1 MFAGIFARA
10 HCQHRADAEI
20 PHSINLLVGQT
31 KGDQV
36 DILDLARWQFAITTV
51 YHFIFVPVTIGLAPL
66 VAIMQTKWL
75 KHGEERWLKLSEFF
89 GKILIINFAIG
100 IATGIVQEFQFGMG
114 WSEYSRYVGD
124 IFGAPLAFEALLA
137 FFLESTFLGI
147 WIFGRGR
154 VTPKVHT
161 LAIWLFAIGSDIS
174 ALFILA
180 ANSFMQNPNGTF
192 FNESTG
198 RAELDGPAGFLRVIF
213 SGTSM
218 YTFLHTLSA
227 SILMA
232 GCGIAAI
239 ALWWLVKTIKKHPA
253 EAHDLWQPAAHF
265 GLVAMLVGS
274 LLVIGTGHFA
284 GQHLAVV
291 QPTKM
296 AAAMGINTTET
307 GAELGLIYTGGD
319 LSKGEG
325 HVVTLPIPGLES
337 FMVNNDFQG
346 EVQGAADLQAKFADE
361 FGATYANGDPINYI
375 PNVGVTFYS
384 FRIMMAVGFL
394 ALLLS
399 IVGLVKLKKAEKISG
414 GFATLFLW
422 STLLPFLASSFGWIM
437 TEMGRQPWVV
447 YPNFSGDINVHQLT
461 HDAVSLTV
469 HPWEI
474 WISLIG
480 FTLLY
485 LVLGIIW
492 FKLVKRY
499 TQEGIN
505 TKKRIVS
512 EVMELK
518 DDTVLSFEY

>member
-1 MFAGIFARA
+1 MAGTTQDLALGR
-10 HCQHRADAEI
+10 
-20 PHSINLLVGQT
+20 T

-51 YHFIFVPVTIGLAPL
+51 YHFIFVPVTIGMAPL

-75 KHGEERWLKLSEFF
+75 KNGEEHWLKLSEFF
-89 GKILIINFAIG
+89 GKLLIINFAIG

-161 LAIWLFAIGSDIS
+161 AAIWLFAIGSDIS

-180 ANSFMQNPNGTF
+180 ANSFMQNPTGATF
-192 FNESTG
+192 NAETG
-198 RAELDGPAGFLRVIF
+198 RAELSSMGGFLNVLF
-213 SGTSM
+213 SATSM
-218 YTFLHTLSA
+218 YTFLHTLAA
-227 SILMA
+227 SILIA
-232 GCGIAAI
+232 GAGIAAI
-239 ALWWLVKTIKKHPA
+239 ALWWLVKTVKTHATEA
-253 EAHDLWQPAAHF
+253 EDLWKPAAHF
-265 GLVAMLVGS
+265 GLVAMLIGS
-274 LLVIGTGHFA
+274 VLVIATGHFA
-284 GQHLAVV
+284 GQHITEV

-296 AAAMGINTTET
+296 AAAMGINTTEEGT

-319 LSKGEG
+319 LAKGEG
-325 HVVTLPIPGLES
+325 NVITLPIPGLES
-337 FMVNNDFQG
+337 FMATNDPNG
-346 EVQGAADLQAKFADE
+346 VIQGAKDLQEQFASE

-384 FRIMMAVGFL
+384 FRIMMAVGFI

-399 IVGLVKLKKAEKISG
+399 VIGLLALKKPQSISPA
-414 GFATLFLW
+414 FAKMFLW
-422 STLLPFLASSFGWIM
+422 STLLPFIASSAGWIM
-437 TEMGRQPWVV
+437 TEVGRQPWVV
-447 YPNFSGDINVHQLT
+447 YPNFAGDTSVRQLT
-461 HDAVSLTV
+461 MDGVSLTV
-469 HPWEI
+469 HPFEI
-474 WISLIG
+474 WFSLII

-492 FKLVKRY
+492 FILMKRY

-505 TKKRIVS
+505 TKKTITTDV
-512 EVMELK
+512 VELS
-518 DDTVLSFEY
+518 DNTVLSFSY

>member
-1 MFAGIFARA
+1 M
-10 HCQHRADAEI
+10 
-20 PHSINLLVGQT
+20 
-31 KGDQV
+31 

-89 GKILIINFAIG
+89 GKLLIINFAIG

-192 FNESTG
+192 FNEATG
-198 RAELDGPAGFLRVIF
+198 RAELDGAGGFLQVIF
-213 SGTSM
+213 SATSM

-227 SILMA
+227 SILLA
-232 GCGIAAI
+232 GSGIAAI
-239 ALWWLVKTIKKHPA
+239 AIWWMVKKAGTEEA
-253 EAHDLWQPAAHF
+253 EDLWRPAAHF

-274 LLVIGTGHFA
+274 ILVIGSGHFD
-284 GQHLAVV
+284 GQHIAQV

-296 AAAMGINTTET
+296 AAAMGINTTEE
-307 GAELGLIYTGGD
+307 AAQFGLIYTGGD
-319 LSKGEG
+319 LAKGEG
-325 HVVTLPIPGLES
+325 NVITLPIPGLES
-337 FMVNNDFQG
+337 FMVNNHFSG
-346 EVQGAADLQAKFADE
+346 PESAIPGAKDLQEQFSAAFDDQ
-361 FGATYANGDPINYI
+361 YGDLDVNYI
-375 PNVGVTFYS
+375 PNVWVNFYS
-384 FRIMMAVGFL
+384 FRIMMAVGFF
-394 ALLLS
+394 ALIIS
-399 IVGLVKLKKAEKISG
+399 IVGLAKLKKVDGNSG
-414 GFATLFLW
+414 GFAKLMLW
-422 STLLPFLASSFGWIM
+422 NTLLPFLAASFGWLM

-447 YPNFSGDINVHQLT
+447 YPNFAGQDIAPGSGSGMVQQLT
-461 HDAVSLTV
+461 QYGVSLTV
-469 HPWEI
+469 HPVEI
-474 WISLIG
+474 ALSLVV

-485 LVLGIIW
+485 LVLGIVW

-499 TQEGIN
+499 AQEGIN
-505 TKKRIVS
+505 TKKAIES
-512 EVMELK
+512 EVVDLK